1 MMETKKETAAAL
13 EGLTSAER
21 SGLQGASTSYKST
34 SEPQRKADKEQ
45 PNSKSSVRVKRNP
58 ALRVFLWLLRK
69 SIVPLLCLIAVVG
82 GLYLGFTVVGKQP
95 GSEVFE
101 WSTWKHM
108 YDLVFAD
115 S

>member
-1 MMETKKETAAAL
+1 METKKETAAAL
-13 EGLTSAER
+13 EGLTAAER
-21 SGLQGASTSYKST
+21 TGLQGASSSYKST
-34 SEPQRKADKEQ
+34 GAPQQRKADKEQ
-45 PNSKSSVRVKRNP
+45 PGKSEVRVKRNP

-69 SIVPLLCLIAVVG
+69 SIVPLLCLLAVVG
-82 GLYLGFTVVGKQP
+82 GLYIGFSVIGKQP

-101 WSTWKHM
+101 WSTWRHM

>member
-1 MMETKKETAAAL
+1 MMESKKETAAAL

-21 SGLQGASTSYKST
+21 SGLQGASSSYKSA
-34 SEPQRKADKEQ
+34 SEPKRKADTEQ
-45 PNSKSSVRVKRNP
+45 PVKNNVPVKHNP

-69 SIVPLLCLIAVVG
+69 SIVPLLCLIAIIG
-82 GLYLGFTVVGKQP
+82 GLYIGFTVVGKQP

-101 WSTWKHM
+101 WSTWRHM

>member
-13 EGLTSAER
+13 EGVTSAEH
-21 SGLQGASTSYKST
+21 SGLQGASSSYKST
-34 SEPQRKADKEQ
+34 GASQQRKADKEQ
-45 PNSKSSVRVKRNP
+45 TGKSNVRVKLNP

-69 SIVPLLCLIAVVG
+69 SVVPLLCLIAVVG
-82 GLYLGFTVVGKQP
+82 GLYIGFTVVGKQP

-101 WSTWKHM
+101 WSTWRHM